1 MIHQLYYNCLDDH
14 EVRIA
19 EEELQYQ
26 AKEGQLVILQREM
39 GEVERQL
46 SETRSE
52 RDALPPRFLD
62 L

>member
-1 MIHQLYYNCLDDH
+1 M
-14 EVRIA
+14 
-19 EEELQYQ
+19 
-26 AKEGQLVILQREM
+26 ILQREM

-46 SETRSE
+46 SDTKSE